1 MFASLIIS
9 IKADIKRAKEKKQ
22 LRQKKKAQ
30 ERIENNEGTASDEK
44 IAKKPVKRSFYV
56 FNKIKAAVVG
66 FFESIPIVFILTK
79 ILIFV
84 LIIALIL
91 AILAAFISTM
101 AQAVTDMTV
110 EASETLVFSNAFD
123 EIKSESKAYSD
134 GSIRTIITYTK
145 KEVSSDDDS
154 DDSSDDSGDDITIT
168 TNDVAFWCELS
179 DAQIQ
184 KNIIEEMEKAN
195 KPKNEINMTANL
207 ARFIRMAYRVCY
219 AGNETGTN
227 PEKRILK
234 NIEPYTLLGIVFYE
248 KGYNW
253 LQAQSGTAVT
263 GNSAADYWC
272 HYDKNN
278 SEWKDYDVEKDN
290 PGYDKMN
297 IDDSVSGLFL
307 YENKL
312 NTEGERY
319 YVDGPYSLS
328 AWTKNRGEHKD
339 GSDTVPVA
347 LAKALNGD
355 VGKSLYTALT
365 NPSGSYKAYDLS
377 AFVIENGSE
386 IKIKESEKT
395 DNNGDGY
402 AVASVLPSMIL
413 TALNFEANYVPAYQ
427 DRYESDVC
435 EFNILAGTD
444 EPSGDIVAYYL
455 QTAIGL
461 NSEIPGYTEV
471 YNRYKRGLVNLAF
484 YSYHHMSGFTSAIYN
499 NLTLDGKIPTSDDWY
514 KSQALILLSVIHSCK
529 GNIAAVTL
537 NDMRDVKSFT
547 SKDFHPFSVDMTN
560 YKSTI
565 AGIWYWFYNKNE
577 ITYSEKT
584 YTSTDF
590 VTNVKCNPSDAEL
603 KFYDFTTFTS
613 SDVVSPTLIGY
624 ALDNDILF
632 KKNSTLK
639 NKIITAQSIP
649 ADYESLD
656 FYYPNLHA
664 MLPEGIYAA
673 TTGNDLIYHFI
684 SAFGIGNS
692 KPSSGTPGLAYDG
705 KRWLTNGLFKGFDNK
720 PQQGILPFLDV
731 TIDDTKLVLGNTSDY
746 KWELVLNEGVGYYK
760 NDYTATHRGLDYVPK
775 CISGATYDD
784 YSMPLLT
791 AAASLY
797 ENSGGKYTKLSD
809 AFKKYG
815 YKGTSD
821 FYTDMRTQVS
831 GLPENDF
838 RIPIVSIADGY
849 VKSISYSDVES
860 SMPTSLGCCVSV
872 RYIVLVGDTEE
883 YIDVTYSHMGADL
896 PFLWDREY
904 LQGKLAAELAE
915 TGLLGISF
923 NYPGKFRGSGDYFKI
938 KCGDILGYTSST
950 GASSVGHLHFA
961 MYDSEGKSEIDSDG
975 SNERKGEICSA
986 LFGMRTGD
994 WKMDGYYPFADEWLV
1009 KFYSRT
1015 NGKAFPDATVSY
1027 WNIPSDVLHKIL
1039 LSPNLDAAA
1048 KLFTD

>member
-44 IAKKPVKRSFYV
+44 IAKKPVKRSFYA

-154 DDSSDDSGDDITIT
+154 DDSSDDSGDEITIT

-263 GNSAADYWC
+263 GNSTADYWC
-272 HYDKNN
+272 HYDKTSSTWTKCDV
-278 SEWKDYDVEKDN
+278 SEET
-290 PGYDKMN
+290 GYEFMN
-297 IDDSVSGLFL
+297 IDDSVTGLFL
-307 YENKL
+307 YEDEYKS
-312 NTEGERY
+312 Y
-319 YVDGPYSLS
+319 IDGPYSLS
-328 AWTKNRGEHKD
+328 AWTKRRVEYAG
-339 GSDTVPVA
+339 GDTVPTA
-347 LAKALNGD
+347 LATALNGE
-355 VGKSLYTALT
+355 VGRPLYTALT
-365 NPSGSYKAYDLS
+365 KPSGSYKAYDLS

-395 DNNGDGY
+395 DNSGDGY

-427 DRYESDVC
+427 KRYESDVC
-435 EFNILAGTD
+435 KFNILAGTD

-471 YNRYKRGLVNLAF
+471 YNRYRRGLVNLAF
-484 YSYHHMSGFTSAIYN
+484 YSYHHMSGFTSAVYTD
-499 NLTLDGKIPTSDDWY
+499 LTLGDKRPEEDDWY
-514 KSQALILLSVIHSCK
+514 RSQALLLLSVIHSSK

-537 NDMRDVKSFT
+537 NDIRDVKSFT
-547 SKDFHPFSVDMTN
+547 SDDFKPFSVDMTN

-565 AGIWYWFYNKNE
+565 AGIWYRFYDTEKIE
-577 ITYSEKT
+577 ESEKT

-590 VTNVKCNPSDAEL
+590 ETNVSQKPTDAEL
-603 KFYDFTTFTS
+603 KFYDFTTFATTS
-613 SDVVSPTLIGY
+613 EVVDPTLIGY
-624 ALDNDILF
+624 ALAKDILF
-632 KKNSTLK
+632 EKKPELK
-639 NKIITAQSIP
+639 AKIITAQSIP
-649 ADYESLD
+649 AYHKFS
-656 FYYPNLHA
+656 NLHA

-797 ENSGGKYTKLSD
+797 ENSGGKYTKLSE

-938 KCGDILGYTSST
+938 KCGDILGYMSST

-1015 NGKAFPDATVSY
+1015 NGKAFPDASVSY